1 MTCSFQ
7 GRAGVLL
14 ATALMLRVVS
24 MPAFAAESYD
34 NCAGFV
40 DTLPAT
46 ITTQGTWCLRHDLS
60 TSITSGAAISINTN
74 NVTLDCN
81 SFKIGGLAAGMTT
94 AAYGVYSISRLN
106 TAIRNCTIRGFKYGI
121 RLDGDGAGHLVENN
135 RLDNNTLNGIF
146 VRGDSSSIRNNV
158 IVDTGGVPDSFGLY
172 AIYTYYD
179 VDVLDNTISNVVATY
194 GSNDSVT
201 GIYSISNNTGTIS
214 GNRVRGLASDS
225 SVSYLTRAITV
236 DPKTSRATV
245 RGNDLYGPGDGT
257 GVNCPSYPG
266 STVLVRDNVIN
277 GFATGIA
284 YCVDSG
290 GNSIID
296 AP

>member
-1 MTCSFQ
+1 MRSIRHLAAALFLL
-7 GRAGVLL
+7 GLIAAPAAVRAE
-14 ATALMLRVVS
+14 T
-24 MPAFAAESYD
+24 F
-34 NCAGFV
+34 NTCAGFI

-46 ITTQGTWCLRHDLS
+46 ITTQGTWCLRHDVS
-60 TSITSGAAISINTN
+60 TAITSGGAITINTN

-81 SFKIGGLAAGMTT
+81 NFKLGGLAAGVTT
-94 AAYGVYSISRLN
+94 EAFGVYSANRVN
-106 TAIRNCTIRGFKYGI
+106 TTIRNCTIRGFKYGI

-146 VRGDSSSIRNNV
+146 VRGDSSVIRGNM

-172 AIYTYYD
+172 AIYAYYD
-179 VDVLDNTISNVVATY
+179 VDVLDNAINNMFATE
-194 GSNDSVT
+194 GSNDVVV
-201 GIYSISNNTGTIS
+201 GIYAISNNSGTIS
-214 GNRVRGLASDS
+214 GNRVRGLSSDPA
-225 SVSYLTRAITV
+225 VSYLTRAIAIS
-236 DPKTSRATV
+236 PQTSRVTV

-257 GVNCPSYPG
+257 GVSCPSYLG

-284 YCVDSG
+284 YCFDSG
-290 GNSIID
+290 GNSIVD